1 MHRFLIKI
9 LTILFLFGAA
19 GCIGNGNKVYDQ
31 FQGVKNTGWHW
42 KEPKRFDFE
51 IQDESML
58 YNVTAQLRISGNYFY
73 SNIWMKYELSGP
85 AMEKKNEF
93 QIVLADNTGKWL
105 GKGRNNLINYNADIL
120 KNVKLKKG
128 KYSIL
133 IYQNMRDEELSG
145 VNDIGLRV
153 EKSQK
158 VF

>member
-9 LTILFLFGAA
+9 LTISVLIGAA

-31 FQGVKNTGWHW
+31 FQGVKNKGWHW

-51 IQDESML
+51 ITDEGML
-58 YNVTAQLRISGNYFY
+58 YNVTAQLRITGSYFY
-73 SNIWMKYELSGP
+73 SNIWLKYELKGP
-85 AMEKKNEF
+85 ETDKKNEF
-93 QIVLADNTGKWL
+93 RILLADNTGKWL
-105 GKGRNNLINYNADIL
+105 GKGRNNLINFSAELL

-128 KYSIL
+128 KYSMV
-133 IYQNMRDEELSG
+133 IYQNMQDEELVG
-145 VNDIGLRV
+145 VNDIGIRV